1 MSFPQAERPRGPRL
15 LILDDEP
22 VQRMTVHLHLTGLG
36 EFVDF
41 GDPRIALEYLKENE
55 VDAAIVDIRMPSLPV
70 DGVWFLHELRKR
82 DRDLGVVL
90 RTADDSVEI
99 AQAGIESRAVQRVV
113 KSTPDARSRLRS
125 AVELA
130 IRETRERRRAAS
142 ALADIEETRHQLATV
157 LGRIECDI
165 TVAEMCRGFV
175 QGLTNRVAT
184 LAGYS
189 ELLLEQLGQRDPE
202 LSELAARNRATAQA
216 LSEQVTAFLST
227 QYLQANARST
237 ANGCVEALAQIFQS
251 HPLFGSDGC
260 LFGAK
265 GTLPD
270 IELSADA
277 TRLISALRHLVEYC
291 AQRASRSVPISVT
304 VARTSNCRVALQTK
318 RDRLVL
324 NSRSASGSPAA
335 VFSIQ
340 ADLGAVGF
348 DALTE
353 AFRNGSSDMRS
364 GNLLVVSAEL
374 LDDHLAL
381 DVEHTRKGATVFNL
395 YVPQRT

>member
-1 MSFPQAERPRGPRL
+1 MNLPNVERPRGPRL

-41 GDPRIALEYLKENE
+41 GDPRTALEYLKENE

-70 DGVWFLHELRKR
+70 DGVWFLEELRKR

-113 KSTPDARSRLRS
+113 KSTPDARSRLRA

-130 IRETRERRRAAS
+130 VRETRDRRRAVA
-142 ALADIEETRHQLATV
+142 ALDDIEETRHQLATV

-184 LAGYS
+184 LTGYS
-189 ELLLEQLGQRDPE
+189 ELLLEQLGHCDPE
-202 LSELAARNRATAQA
+202 LRELVEKNRAAAQA

-227 QYLQANARST
+227 QYLEANARST
-237 ANGCVEALAQIFQS
+237 ANGCIAALAQIFRA
-251 HPLFGSDGC
+251 HPLFGTDGC
-260 LFGAK
+260 RFETK
-265 GTLPD
+265 GILPD

-291 AQRASRSVPISVT
+291 AQRASRTVPISVT
-304 VARTSNCRVALQTK
+304 VARASNSRTALQTK

-324 NSRSASGSPAA
+324 NSRSASNSPAA

-348 DALTE
+348 DTLTE
-353 AFRNGSSDMRS
+353 AFRTGSSDMRS

-381 DVEHTRKGATVFNL
+381 DVERTRKGVTVFNL
-395 YVPQRT
+395 YVPIRS